1 VQTIVECVPNF
12 SEGRDRL
19 IVEQIAAAIESVP
32 GVAVLDLHLDPDH
45 HRSVITFVGKKETV
59 GEAAVRAVGQAA
71 ERIDMNRHAG
81 EHPRIGAADVI
92 PFVPVEG
99 VTLEDCAGIA
109 HTAGEEIARRFGIP
123 VYFYGAAARRPER
136 VALEAV
142 RRGGYER
149 LKELGLDD
157 PARTPDVGEPRLHP
171 TAGATMVGA
180 RPFLIAFNVNLD
192 SADRAAADQIARA
205 VRASSGGLLGV
216 KAMGVLLKSRSVAGQ
231 PGQAQVSMNLTDFE
245 QTSVARAYRA
255 IEQEAARLGVGIHSS
270 EIVGLVPQ
278 RAVAGIRPQELKLT
292 DFLPD
297 KILEFQIAEA
307 LARLDI
313 EPQRHKEH

>member
-1 VQTIVECVPNF
+1 MQTIVECVPNF

-81 EHPRIGAADVI
+81 EHPRIGAADVV

-216 KAMGVLLKSRSVAGQ
+216 KAMGALLRSRSVGGRE
-231 PGQAQVSMNLTDFE
+231 GQAQVSMNLTDFE